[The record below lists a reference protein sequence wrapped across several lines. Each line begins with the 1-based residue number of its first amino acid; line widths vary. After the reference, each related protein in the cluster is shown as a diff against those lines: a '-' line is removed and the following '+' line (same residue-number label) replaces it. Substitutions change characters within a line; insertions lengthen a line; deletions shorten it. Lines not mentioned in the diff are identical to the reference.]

1 MSEYGS
7 SKFLAG
13 GLKIFAIFSMF
24 TGTFDMITG
33 HKLVIPESERALL
46 PTRTL
51 AFVDN
56 QLRFLGAIW
65 SGYGMILWWASS
77 NLQERKIPLALLGI
91 AMVLAGIGRLTSGL
105 SLGWT
110 PSWLKIATAVE
121 LVVPPLVYLFG
132 F

>member
-24 TGTFDMITG
+24 TGTVDLITG
-33 HKLVIPESERALL
+33 HKLVIPESERSLL
-46 PTRTL
+46 PTPTL

-65 SGYGMILWWASS
+65 GGYGMILWWASS
-77 NLQERKIPLALLGI
+77 NLQTRKVPLSLLGTV
-91 AMVLAGIGRLTSGL
+91 MFLAGIGRLTSGL
-105 SLGWT
+105 SLGWN
-110 PSWLKIATAVE
+110 PSSLKIAAAVE
-121 LVVPPLVYLFG
+121 LVVPPLIYLFG

>member
-7 SKFLAG
+7 SQFLSR

-24 TGTFDMITG
+24 TGTVDLIAG

-46 PTRTL
+46 PTPTL

-65 SGYGMILWWASS
+65 SGYGMVLWWASN
-77 NLQERKIPLALLGI
+77 NLQARKVPLSLLGT
-91 AMVLAGIGRLTSGL
+91 AMVIGGIGRLTSGL
-105 SLGWT
+105 TLGWT
-110 PSWLKIATAVE
+110 PSGLKIATAAE
-121 LVVPPLVYLFG
+121 LVVPPLIYLFG

>member
-7 SKFLAG
+7 SQFLSR
-13 GLKIFAIFSMF
+13 GLKLFAIFSMF
-24 TGTFDMITG
+24 TGTIDVIAG

-46 PTRTL
+46 PTPTL

-77 NLQERKIPLALLGI
+77 NLQTRKVPLSLLGT
-91 AMVLAGIGRLTSGL
+91 AMFLAGIGRLTSGL

-110 PSWLKIATAVE
+110 PSWLKIAAAVE
-121 LVVPPLVYLFG
+121 LIVPPLIYLFG

>member
-7 SKFLAG
+7 SQFLSR

-24 TGTFDMITG
+24 TGTVDLITG

-46 PTRTL
+46 PTPTL
-51 AFVDN
+51 AFVDS

-65 SGYGMILWWASS
+65 SGYGMVLWWASN
-77 NLQERKIPLALLGI
+77 NLQARKVPLSLLGT
-91 AMVLAGIGRLTSGL
+91 AMVIAGIGRLTSGL
-105 SLGWT
+105 TLGWT
-110 PSWLKIATAVE
+110 PSGLKIAAAAE
-121 LVVPPLVYLFG
+121 LVVPPLIYLFG

>member
-7 SKFLAG
+7 SQFLSR

-24 TGTFDMITG
+24 AGTVDLITG
-33 HKLVIPESERALL
+33 HKFVIPESERALL
-46 PTRTL
+46 PTPTL

-65 SGYGMILWWASS
+65 GGYGTILWWASN
-77 NLQERKIPLALLGI
+77 NLQARKVPLSLLGTTMFI
-91 AMVLAGIGRLTSGL
+91 AGIGRLTSGL

-110 PSWLKIATAVE
+110 PSWLKIAAVAE
-121 LVVPPLVYLFG
+121 LIVPPLIYLFG

>member
-7 SKFLAG
+7 SQFLSR
-13 GLKIFAIFSMF
+13 GLKIFAVFSMF
-24 TGTFDMITG
+24 TGTVDLITG

-46 PTRTL
+46 PTPTL

-65 SGYGMILWWASS
+65 SGYGMILWWASR
-77 NLQERKIPLALLGI
+77 NLHTRKVPLSLLGT
-91 AMVLAGIGRLTSGL
+91 AMFLAGVGRLTSGL

-110 PSWLKIATAVE
+110 PSWLKIAAAVE
-121 LVVPPLVYLFG
+121 LVVPPLIYLFG

>member
-7 SKFLAG
+7 SKNLSG
-13 GLKIFAIFSMF
+13 GLKLFAIFSMF
-24 TGTFDMITG
+24 TGTVDLIVG
-33 HKLVIPESERALL
+33 HKLIIPASERSLL
-46 PTRTL
+46 PSPTL

-77 NLQERKIPLALLGI
+77 NLETRKVPLSLLGT
-91 AMVLAGIGRLTSGL
+91 AMFLAGVGRLTSGL
-105 SLGWT
+105 SLGWGA
-110 PSWLKIATAVE
+110 PWLKIAAAAE
-121 LVVPPLVYLFG
+121 LIAPPLIYLFG

>member
-1 MSEYGS
+1 MSEHGS

-24 TGTFDMITG
+24 TGTVDLITG
-33 HKLVIPESERALL
+33 HKLIIPESERALL
-46 PTRTL
+46 PTPTL

-77 NLQERKIPLALLGI
+77 NLQARKIPLSLLGT
-91 AMVLAGIGRLTSGL
+91 AMFLAGIGRLTSGL

-110 PSWLKIATAVE
+110 PSWLKIAAAAE
-121 LVVPPLVYLFG
+121 LVVPPLIYLFG